1 MLVEDG
7 HRFTHRL
14 TVAVTL
20 GSWSLVAGGKPSRD
34 ERHEHRKAA
43 QQRIDPAIKRRR
55 GSESSLRGFVPCHGQ
70 HYHPGFST
78 HSLKT
83 GRFFIL

>member
-7 HRFTHRL
+7 HRFSHRL

-34 ERHEHRKAA
+34 ERHQHRKGV

-55 GSESSLRGFVPCHGQ
+55 ACEASVQG
-70 HYHPGFST
+70 
-78 HSLKT
+78 
-83 GRFFIL
+83 